1 MNNKTIVIL
10 FVAITAVLVFTGCT
24 GEKISQ
30 VAQDNT
36 TGVSTSNDIN
46 VENATNV
53 STSNDKNV
61 ENATNVSTSNDKSG
75 ETRIVTD
82 SAGRQVTVPLKV
94 ERVADTWMG
103 HNEVLAMLGAD
114 DRIVATMFSPKTRPW
129 AYKVC
134 PAYYN
139 AITLSPTYDVEALL
153 ATRPDV
159 VFMPSRDKNIEKVSA
174 LGVPVVEVSFTD
186 FDSMKKCF
194 SDTANVLGDE
204 EALER
209 SQKYNAY
216 LDSKLE
222 SVRNISSRIPYDER
236 PKVLHL
242 VSLSPLCVDGG
253 GNIISDWIEA
263 AGGINAAEEVKG
275 GIMQEVSMEQIL
287 KWNPDVIILGVNA
300 KSEEKEKIMNSESWK
315 KVKAVQ
321 NNRVYLNP
329 EGAFIWSR
337 AGAEEAL
344 QIQWAAKTIN
354 PDMFQ
359 SIDINNETKWFYK
372 TFFDYELT
380 DEDVQKILNAQAPD

>member
-1 MNNKTIVIL
+1 MNKKIITIL
-10 FVAITAVLVFTGCT
+10 FIALLSVLFFTGCME
-24 GEKISQ
+24 EKISSQ
-30 VAQDNT
+30 EHGST
-36 TGVSTSNDIN
+36 KGVSASND
-46 VENATNV
+46 ENA
-53 STSNDKNV
+53 
-61 ENATNVSTSNDKSG
+61 ENRT
-75 ETRIVTD
+75 VTD
-82 SAGRQVTVPLKV
+82 SLGRQVQVPLKV

-114 DRIVATMFSPKTRPW
+114 DRIIATMFSPKTRPW

-139 AITLSPTYDVEALL
+139 AVTLSPTYDVEALL

-159 VFMPSRDKNIEKVSA
+159 VFMPSRDKNIEKVSN

-222 SVRNISSRIPYDER
+222 SVKNISSKIPYEER

-263 AGGINAAEEVKG
+263 AGGVNAAEEVKG

-287 KWNPDVIILGVNA
+287 KWNPDVVILSVNA
-300 KSEEKEKIMNSESWK
+300 KSREKEQIMNSDQWK

-321 NNRVYLNP
+321 DNRVFLNP

-354 PDMFQ
+354 PDKFQ
-359 SIDINNETKWFYK
+359 FIDINNETKWFYK
-372 TFFDYELT
+372 TFFEYELT
-380 DEDVQKILNAQAPD
+380 DGEVQKILNAEAPN

>member
-1 MNNKTIVIL
+1 MNNKTI
-10 FVAITAVLVFTGCT
+10 AVLFIAILSVLFFSGCIGDKT
-24 GEKISQ
+24 SP
-30 VAQDNT
+30 AMHNNT
-36 TGVSTSNDIN
+36 TNLSTSNN
-46 VENATNV
+46 NSE
-53 STSNDKNV
+53 
-61 ENATNVSTSNDKSG
+61 G
-75 ETRIVTD
+75 TRIVTD
-82 SAGRQVTVPLKV
+82 SAGRQVKVPLKV

-114 DRIVATMFSPKTRPW
+114 NRIVATMFSPKTRPW

-139 AITLSPTYDVEALL
+139 ATTLSPTYDVEALL
-153 ATRPDV
+153 ATKPDV

-186 FDSMKKCF
+186 FDSMKKCILE
-194 SDTANVLGDE
+194 TANVLGDK

-209 SQKYNAY
+209 AQKYNAY

-222 SVRNISSRIPYDER
+222 SIRNVSSKIPYDKR

-263 AGGINAAEEVKG
+263 AGGVNAAEEVKG

-287 KWNPDVIILGVNA
+287 KWNPDIIILSVNA
-300 KSEEKEKIMNSESWK
+300 KSKEKEQIMSSESWK
-315 KVKAVQ
+315 KIKAVQ
-321 NNRVYLNP
+321 NNKVFVNP
-329 EGAFIWSR
+329 EGAFVWSR
-337 AGAEEAL
+337 AGAEQAL

-354 PDMFQ
+354 PELFQ

-372 TFFDYELT
+372 TFFNYNLT
-380 DEDVQKILNAQAPD
+380 DEQVQKILNAQTP

>member
-1 MNNKTIVIL
+1 MNNRIIVIL
-10 FVAITAVLVFTGCT
+10 FVTMLSVLFFSGCIE
-24 GEKISQ
+24 EKISSTTH
-30 VAQDNT
+30 DNT
-36 TGVSTSNDIN
+36 
-46 VENATNV
+46 ANV
-53 STSNDKNV
+53 STSND
-61 ENATNVSTSNDKSG
+61 ESG
-75 ETRIVTD
+75 ENRTVTD
-82 SAGRQVTVPLKV
+82 SSGRQIQVPLKV

-114 DRIVATMFSPKTRPW
+114 DRIVATMFSPQTRPW

-139 AITLSPTYDVEALL
+139 AVTLSPTYDVEALL
-153 ATRPDV
+153 ATKPDV
-159 VFMPSRDKNIEKVSA
+159 VFMPSRDKNIEKVSN
-174 LGVPVVEVSFTD
+174 LGVLVIQVSFTD

-194 SDTANVLGDE
+194 SDTANVLGDK

-222 SVRNISSRIPYDER
+222 SVRNISSKIPYEER

-253 GNIISDWIEA
+253 GTIISDWIEA
-263 AGGINAAEEVKG
+263 AGGVNAAEEVKG

-287 KWNPDVIILGVNA
+287 KWNPDVVILSVNA
-300 KSEEKEKIMNSESWK
+300 KSEEKEQIMNSEPWK
-315 KVKAVQ
+315 KVKAVK

-380 DEDVQKILNAQAPD
+380 EENVQKILNSQEPE

>member
-1 MNNKTIVIL
+1 M
-10 FVAITAVLVFTGCT
+10 AIHCEGFAGEYRSGFDLVFRQ
-24 GEKISQ
+24 IVQ
-30 VAQDNT
+30 LM
-36 TGVSTSNDIN
+36 
-46 VENATNV
+46 
-53 STSNDKNV
+53 DKPDSESRSRLANSV
-61 ENATNVSTSNDKSG
+61 NIVGGKMGPERTEI
-75 ETRIVTD
+75 ET
-82 SAGRQVTVPLKV
+82 
-94 ERVADTWMG
+94 
-103 HNEVLAMLGAD
+103 
-114 DRIVATMFSPKTRPW
+114 
-129 AYKVC
+129 
-134 PAYYN
+134 
-139 AITLSPTYDVEALL
+139 DVKELRRL
-153 ATRPDV
+153 IES
-159 VFMPSRDKNIEKVSA
+159 MPSRDKNIEKVSA

-194 SDTANVLGDE
+194 SDTANALGDE

-222 SVRNISSRIPYDER
+222 LVRNISSRIPYDER

-263 AGGINAAEEVKG
+263 AGGVNAAEEVKG

-287 KWNPDVIILGVNA
+287 KWNPDVIILSVNA

-321 NNRVYLNP
+321 NNKVFVNP

-337 AGAEEAL
+337 AGAEQAL

-359 SIDINNETKWFYK
+359 SIDMNNETKWFYK

>member
-1 MNNKTIVIL
+1 MNNRTIVIL
-10 FVAITAVLVFTGCT
+10 SAAMLLVLFLSGCI
-24 GEKISQ
+24 GEKISSTTH
-30 VAQDNT
+30 DNT
-36 TGVSTSNDIN
+36 V
-46 VENATNV
+46 NV
-53 STSNDKNV
+53 STSNDNMENTANVSTSNDNNV
-61 ENATNVSTSNDKSG
+61 ENTTTSNDKSG
-75 ETRIVTD
+75 ETRIVND
-82 SAGRQVTVPLKV
+82 SAGRQVQVPLKV

-114 DRIVATMFSPKTRPW
+114 DRIVATMFSLKTRPW

-139 AITLSPTYDVEALL
+139 AVTLSPTYDVEALL
-153 ATRPDV
+153 ATKPDV
-159 VFMPSRDKNIEKVSA
+159 VFMPSRDKNIEKVSN
-174 LGVPVVEVSFTD
+174 LGVPVVEVNFTD

-222 SVRNISSRIPYDER
+222 SVRNISSKIPYKER

-263 AGGINAAEEVKG
+263 AGGVNAAEEVKG
-275 GIMQEVSMEQIL
+275 GIMQEVSMEQVL
-287 KWNPDVIILGVNA
+287 KWNPDVIILSVNA
-300 KSEEKEKIMNSESWK
+300 KSEEKEQIMNSESWK
-315 KVKAVQ
+315 KVKAVK